1 MASFD
6 IWILKT
12 FPYTVLDYFTDFIRA
27 HKNLYQRSSNNAGQ
41 FQIFADHNNMALFE
55 TSAKA
60 DSEADHVESIFL
72 TLLHKLQQSKPMH
85 VQSADEREAK
95 VGHFGDYFGKGKNM
109 QTQQKLVLKAG
120 EKLED
125 EEGGMCC

>member
-1 MASFD
+1 
-6 IWILKT
+6 
-12 FPYTVLDYFTDFIRA
+12 
-27 HKNLYQRSSNNAGQ
+27 
-41 FQIFADHNNMALFE
+41 MALFE